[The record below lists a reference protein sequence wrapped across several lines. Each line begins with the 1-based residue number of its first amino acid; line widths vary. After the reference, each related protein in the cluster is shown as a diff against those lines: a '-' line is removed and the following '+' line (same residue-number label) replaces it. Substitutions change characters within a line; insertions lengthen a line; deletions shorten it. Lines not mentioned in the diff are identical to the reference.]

1 MARPESRVIRY
12 VLAAVLVVALL
23 GLAAAGVDEGATA
36 RGETETASIVEQ
48 VDTAA
53 VDLYENEAL
62 ALTGTPPPQRLL
74 EVTLPGAGDAS
85 RAPTHVTFE
94 RVSGEALT
102 QVTYR
107 FPGRAGHSRFVE
119 APLVREGDEEFRLD
133 GHTGAVQL
141 VLRLVPDENGRPV
154 VSISV
159 RT

>member
-107 FPGRAGHSRFVE
+107 FPGRVGHSRFVE